1 MNKIKLKFSM
11 DVNGNRIVKLTR
23 KGLRG
28 FSVQTNGNLPKT
40 HSMTK
45 GNMDVKVVLNELR
58 AFCTTAHQQNLLS
71 HNPCN

>member
-1 MNKIKLKFSM
+1 MNKIKLKFAR
-11 DVNGNRIVKLTR
+11 DVNGNRIVKVTR

-45 GNMDVKVVLNELR
+45 GNMEVKIVLSELR
-58 AFCTTAHQQNLLS
+58 AFCHTAHQQNLLS
-71 HNPCN
+71 YNPCN